1 MNLIGCLSVCCV
13 CFADDG
19 GDWVIKNVISI
30 MKQVKRLISFVLKM
44 KLSILIMTVKTNQV
58 VVRILTMNDKRKEL
72 DVICLGRIAVDL
84 YGQQIGA
91 RLEDMGTFAKYLGG
105 SSGNVAYGTAIQG
118 LRSGMLA
125 RVGDEHMGRFL
136 REELLR
142 VGVDTQSLITDKD
155 RLTAL
160 VLLGIKDKDTFPLIF
175 YRDNCADMALCPDDI
190 NDDYIASSRALAIT
204 GTHLSHP
211 NTRAAVLKAL
221 EYAGKHGLRRA
232 LDIDYRPVL
241 WGLTSLGDGETRYIS
256 SEAVTCQM
264 QEVLHHF
271 DLIVGTEEEFH
282 IAGGST
288 NTLEALRRVRE
299 LTTATLVCKRGAQG
313 CSVFEGQIAADW
325 SQIKL
330 HSGVRVDVLNVLG
343 AGDAFMSGLLRG
355 YLNDEGWE
363 QACRYANACGALVVS
378 RHGCAPA
385 MPTKKEL
392 DMYLARENRIPRPD
406 KDAQLN
412 HLHRVTTRK
421 QQWPELCVF
430 AFDHRKQLQDMARD
444 VGVDENTIPQLKLL
458 LLEAARQAARQAG
471 LRHNSGILAD
481 TTFGQAALNDITGQG
496 WWIGRPIELPGSRPL
511 RLEHGNIGSQL
522 VDWPLDHVVKC
533 LFFYHPHDDQALRE
547 EQEALIK
554 DVYQACCKSGHELL
568 LEIILPHGN
577 PDQDERHYAWII
589 ERFYQ
594 LGIQPDWWKLPA
606 QGVES
611 WKAIGALIDRYDPQ
625 CRGILI
631 LGLDAP
637 EARLKAGFA
646 AASDIPW
653 VKGFAVGRTIFG
665 EPSRQWLAK
674 KIDDARLISDVK
686 QRYLTLINYWRA
698 YRPL

>member
-1 MNLIGCLSVCCV
+1 MNNTQ
-13 CFADDG
+13 
-19 GDWVIKNVISI
+19 K
-30 MKQVKRLISFVLKM
+30 K
-44 KLSILIMTVKTNQV
+44 
-58 VVRILTMNDKRKEL
+58 L

-91 RLEDMGTFAKYLGG
+91 RLEDVGTFAKYLGG

-136 REELLR
+136 REELIR
-142 VGVDTQSLITDKD
+142 VGVNTDYLITDKD
-155 RLTAL
+155 RLTGL
-160 VLLGIKDKDTFPLIF
+160 VLLGIKDQDTFPLIF
-175 YRDNCADMALCPDDI
+175 YRDNCADMAQTPDYI
-190 NDDYIASSRALAIT
+190 IEDYIASSRALAIT

-211 NTRAAVLKAL
+211 HTRQAVLTAL
-221 EYAGKHGLRRA
+221 NYAKKHGLRRA

-241 WGLTSLGDGETRYIS
+241 WGLTSLGDGETRFVS
-256 SEAVTCQM
+256 SEKVTSEI

-288 NTLEALRRVRE
+288 DTLTALKRVRE
-299 LTTATLVCKRGAQG
+299 LTDATLVCKRGALG
-313 CSVFEGQIAADW
+313 CSVFEKQIPSSWDD
-325 SQIKL
+325 IKL
-330 HSGVRVDVLNVLG
+330 QTGVRVEVLNVLG

-385 MPTKKEL
+385 MPTKLEL
-392 DMYLARENRIPRPD
+392 DDYLLRDKSVPQPD
-406 KDAQLN
+406 KDARLN

-421 QQWPELCVF
+421 QQWPELCIF
-430 AFDHRKQLQDMARD
+430 AFDHRKQLVDMAQE
-444 VGVDENTIPQLKLL
+444 VGANINEIPRLKLL
-458 LLEAARQAARQAG
+458 LLEGARQAASEAG
-471 LRHNSGILAD
+471 LHNNSGILAD
-481 TTFGQAALNDITGQG
+481 TTFGQNALNAITGEG
-496 WWIGRPIELPGSRPL
+496 WWIGRPIELPSSRPL

-522 VDWPLDHVVKC
+522 IDWPLEHVVKC
-533 LFFYHPHDDQALRE
+533 LIFYHPQDSAALRE
-547 EQEALIK
+547 EQEALALE
-554 DVYQACCKSGHELL
+554 VYQGCCKTGHELL
-568 LEIILPHGN
+568 LEIILPADN
-577 PDQDERHYAWII
+577 PDQDEKYYAQIV
-589 ERFYQ
+589 ERFYS

-611 WKAIGALIDRYDPQ
+611 WKAISQLIDNNDPQ

-637 EARLKAGFA
+637 EETLKTGFA
-646 AASDIPW
+646 AAADIPW

-665 EPSRQWLAK
+665 ESSRQWLANK
-674 KIDDARLISDVK
+674 LNDQQLINDVK
-686 QRYLTLINYWRA
+686 QRYLTLINYWRT
-698 YRPL
+698 YRPASKR

>member
-1 MNLIGCLSVCCV
+1 MNNTQ
-13 CFADDG
+13 
-19 GDWVIKNVISI
+19 K
-30 MKQVKRLISFVLKM
+30 K
-44 KLSILIMTVKTNQV
+44 
-58 VVRILTMNDKRKEL
+58 L

-91 RLEDMGTFAKYLGG
+91 RLEDVGTFAKYLGG

-136 REELLR
+136 REELIR
-142 VGVDTQSLITDKD
+142 VGVNTDYLITDKD
-155 RLTAL
+155 RLTGL
-160 VLLGIKDKDTFPLIF
+160 VLLGIKDQDTFPLIF
-175 YRDNCADMALCPDDI
+175 YRDNCADMALTPDDI
-190 NDDYIASSRALAIT
+190 NEDYIASSRALAIT

-211 NTRAAVLKAL
+211 HTRQAVLTAL
-221 EYAGKHGLRRA
+221 NYAKKHGLRRA

-241 WGLTSLGDGETRYIS
+241 WGLTSLGDGETRFVS
-256 SEAVTCQM
+256 SEKVTSEI

-288 NTLEALRRVRE
+288 DTLTALKRVRE
-299 LTTATLVCKRGAQG
+299 LTDATLVCKRGALG
-313 CSVFEGQIAADW
+313 CSVFEKQIPSSWDD
-325 SQIKL
+325 IKL
-330 HSGVRVDVLNVLG
+330 QTGVRVEVLNVLG

-385 MPTKKEL
+385 MPTKLEL
-392 DMYLARENRIPRPD
+392 DDYLLRDKSVPQPD
-406 KDAQLN
+406 KDARLN

-421 QQWPELCVF
+421 QQWPELCIF
-430 AFDHRKQLQDMARD
+430 AFDHRKQLVDMAQE
-444 VGVDENTIPQLKLL
+444 VGANINEIPRLKLL
-458 LLEAARQAARQAG
+458 LLEGARQAASEAG
-471 LRHNSGILAD
+471 LHNNSGILAD
-481 TTFGQAALNDITGQG
+481 TTFGQNALNAITGEG
-496 WWIGRPIELPGSRPL
+496 WWIGRPIELPSSRPL

-522 VDWPLDHVVKC
+522 IDWPLEHVVKC
-533 LFFYHPHDDQALRE
+533 LIFYHPQDSAALRE
-547 EQEALIK
+547 EQEALALE
-554 DVYQACCKSGHELL
+554 VYQGCCKTGHELL
-568 LEIILPHGN
+568 LEIILPADN
-577 PDQDERHYAWII
+577 PDQDEKYYAQIV
-589 ERFYQ
+589 ERFYT

-611 WKAIGALIDRYDPQ
+611 WKAISQLIDNNDPQ

-637 EARLKAGFA
+637 EETLKTGFA
-646 AASDIPW
+646 AAADIPW

-665 EPSRQWLAK
+665 ESSRQWLANK
-674 KIDDARLISDVK
+674 LNDQQLINDVK
-686 QRYLTLINYWRA
+686 QRYLTLINYWRT
-698 YRPL
+698 YRPASKR